1 MAARAVGIGLVGFG
15 TIGTGV
21 VKVLR
26 RNADVIAQRIGFP
39 LRLVRIADIDTTRD
53 RGVDLA
59 GIRFDADADGLIR
72 DPAVEIVIELI
83 GGTGAAHR
91 ITLAAIEQGKHVVTA
106 NKALL
111 ALHGQE
117 IFAAAAGRGVDVAFE
132 ASVGG
137 GIPILRSLREGLA
150 ANRIQSLHGI
160 VNGTTNFVLTEME
173 KSGAPFDAVLK
184 RAQDLGYAEADPS
197 TDVDGHDAAH
207 KLTLLIAMAFGA
219 QLSVKEVPTEGIRS
233 ITPLDFEAADEFG
246 YRIKMLAIGRE
257 RPIPQEGRER
267 AAGGARR
274 IEARVHPT
282 LIPEGS
288 LLAKVDGAMNA
299 IAVQG
304 DAVGRVL
311 FYGAGAGELP
321 TASAVVGDLME
332 IAREIRRGHSGRVA
346 PLAFLPDH
354 LEPLPVVPLGELV
367 GRCYLVFQAADRPG
381 VLGHIASA
389 LGEHGISIESVLQK
403 KAAASGAV
411 PVLVFT
417 HPAREDAVRRALVTI
432 DRLPEI
438 AVPTRLVRIEEEL

>member
-1 MAARAVGIGLVGFG
+1 MGQRPVGVGLVGLG

-21 VKVLR
+21 VKVLS
-26 RNADVIAQRIGFP
+26 RNADVIAQRLGFP
-39 LRLVRIADIDTTRD
+39 LRLVRIADLDLGRD
-53 RGVDLA
+53 RGIDLT
-59 GIRFDADADGLIR
+59 GIRFDADAEGLLR

-83 GGTGAAHR
+83 GGTGTAR
-91 ITLAAIEQGKHVVTA
+91 TLTLAAIAQGKHVVTA

-111 ALHGQE
+111 ALHGKE
-117 IFAAAAGRGVDVAFE
+117 IFGAAAERGVDVAFE

-137 GIPILRSLREGLA
+137 GIPILRSIREGLA

-173 KSGAPFDAVLK
+173 KSGAPFEAVLA
-184 RAQDLGYAEADPS
+184 RAQELGYAEADPS

-219 QLSVKEVPTEGIRS
+219 QLTAKEVPTEGIRG

-257 RPIPQEGRER
+257 RVGANGR
-267 AAGGARR
+267 RR

-282 LIPEGS
+282 LIPAGS
-288 LLAKVDGAMNA
+288 LLSKVDGAMNA
-299 IAVQG
+299 IAVHG
-304 DAVGRVL
+304 DAVGPTL

-332 IAREIRRGHSGRVA
+332 IAREIRRGRAGRVA

-354 LEPLPVVPLGELV
+354 LEALPVVPLGEIE

-389 LGEHGISIESVLQK
+389 LGEHGISIEAVLQK
-403 KAAASGAV
+403 KAASARGAV

-417 HPAREDAVRRALVTI
+417 HPTREDAVRRALATI

-438 AVPTRLVRIEEEL
+438 AAPTRLVRIEEEL

>member
-1 MAARAVGIGLVGFG
+1 
-15 TIGTGV
+15 
-21 VKVLR
+21 VLA
-26 RNADVIAQRIGFP
+26 RNAAVIERRLGAP
-39 LRLVRIADIDTTRD
+39 LRLVRIADLDLARD

-59 GIRFDADADGLIR
+59 GIRFDADAEGLLR
-72 DPAVEIVIELI
+72 DPDVEIVIELI
-83 GGTGAAHR
+83 GGTGAAR
-91 ITLAAIEQGKHVVTA
+91 KITLAAIEQGKQVVTA

-111 ALHGQE
+111 ALHGKE

-160 VNGTTNFVLTEME
+160 VNGTTNFMLTEME
-173 KSGAPFDAVLK
+173 TSGAPFDAVLK
-184 RAQDLGYAEADPS
+184 HAQELGYAEADPS
-197 TDVDGHDAAH
+197 ADVDGIDAAH

-219 QLSVKEVPTEGIRS
+219 QLSVKEVPTEGIRG
-233 ITPLDFEAADEFG
+233 ITPLDFEAAEEFG

-257 RPIPQEGRER
+257 R
-267 AAGGARR
+267 AALDGKRR

-282 LIPEGS
+282 LIPADS
-288 LLAKVDGAMNA
+288 LLSKVDGAMNA
-299 IAVQG
+299 IAVHG
-304 DAVGRVL
+304 DAVGRTL

-332 IAREIRRGHSGRVA
+332 IAREIRRGSKGRVA

-354 LEPLPVVPLGELV
+354 LEPLPVMPLGELV
-367 GRCYLVFQAADRPG
+367 GRSYLVFHAADRPG

-403 KAAASGAV
+403 KRAAASGAV

-417 HPAREDAVRRALVTI
+417 HPAREDAVRRALATI

-438 AVPTRLVRIEEEL
+438 AAPTRLVRIEEEI